1 MRIQGIGQDLSA
13 AQRKRQ
19 LSAGDTLPP
28 ASGQDRVQQEE
39 KIATLQAQ
47 VATLQA
53 QVATLQEALDLR
65 QIQVDDLQSQVNS
78 VLVLGFE
85 LT

>member
-13 AQRKRQ
+13 AQRKRR

-28 ASGQDRVQQEE
+28 ASGQDRVQQQEE

-47 VATLQA
+47 VATLQ
-53 QVATLQEALDLR
+53 QALDLR
-65 QIQVDDLQSQVNS
+65 QIQVDDLQRQVNS
-78 VLVLGFE
+78 VLFLGFE